1 MSSKLIVALLATT
14 AFAGLSEAPRAFAQ
28 SDQPAA
34 SPASGLEEIVV
45 TARRREERVQTVP
58 IAITAFSQAD
68 IEKKQIRVIHDL
80 AQSVPSLSV
89 ASSQSDAN
97 GLYSGQLRLRGL
109 PGTEIYF
116 DDVPIG
122 NADIQAGTGITHGL
136 SEGFL
141 FDLADIEIVKG
152 PQGTLFGKNSVGG
165 LISIKPMKPTNDYEG
180 YLRAAFG
187 NYNDKEVEGAV
198 NIPVI
203 QDKLLVRVAGQM
215 QQRDGYTH
223 DVSNGKDL
231 DNKNFYAWR
240 VSATLRPTD
249 DLENDFVYDGYWQD
263 TNGSGESVKYYNPK
277 AAFAPLSAVAAGFP
291 EPARDA
297 FIAGLKAFGIYN
309 SPVTL
314 GNGPALTSLLNPSTF
329 VSTALAA
336 AAAGGV
342 SLYPGSGAIAAEQ
355 AALGPRQYVGS
366 SIQGIGKDYFYGLTN
381 TTTWNIDDN
390 LTLKNIAAAR
400 IFKQLATADFA
411 PLGFP
416 LLNIGVPGNQQQWG
430 DNSVQYTE
438 EIQLQGK
445 SLNDKLTWVA
455 GGYLEYDHPLGDTLL
470 GSAALGNTLFG
481 TVGYYHFNVQTRS
494 EALFAHGT
502 YDLGDYVE
510 GLSVTGGY
518 RYTWDYASTG
528 SRSTNG
534 VDGVTRGAIV
544 NGVFDPNAPNNCGGT
559 FGFDNN
565 CYQSVNA
572 HFSSYGWNASV
583 QEQLDANT
591 LLYVRAGN
599 AYRPGAFNL
608 NVPLQY
614 SKVQP
619 EHDTDV
625 EIGVKADWDLW
636 GMHGRT
642 NADIFHT
649 DYKSIQVSQTV
660 PIKQGN
666 VTKENSIN
674 ENAASATL
682 EGGEFEA
689 TFLPY
694 KGVEISPH
702 ASYLHASYGEYPT
715 AFGAISQGTNT
726 PFNFTPKWQY
736 AVTLTYHLPLD
747 ESMGDIAVSGTYSW
761 YGHQYNTQL
770 LGDIYPIQPSYENFD
785 ARIDWTNVYNYPV
798 DLSFFMTNVTDNVHV
813 IGATTLYTNL
823 GFDSVSYN
831 PPRMFGFSVKYRF
844 GAPSEPE
851 SVPAAYTP
859 PPVVA
864 PATTPKSYLVFFDFN
879 KSDLTPQAVS
889 IVNQAAANA
898 GPAKVTQLTVTGH
911 TDTVGSDA
919 YNMRLSRR
927 RAESVAAQLEKD
939 GIPSSEIAIV
949 AKGKRDLLVPTADGV
964 KEPQNR
970 RVQIVYDGGPN
981 S

>member
-1 MSSKLIVALLATT
+1 MSSKLVVALFATT
-14 AFAGLSEAPRAFAQ
+14 AAVALTHAPMAVAQ

-34 SPASGLEEIVV
+34 SAGSGLEEIVV
-45 TARRREERVQTVP
+45 TARRREERVQSVP

-68 IEKKQIRVIHDL
+68 LDKKQIHEIHDL
-80 AQSVPSLSV
+80 AQNVPSLSM
-89 ASSQSDAN
+89 AASQSDSN

-136 SEGFL
+136 SEGF
-141 FDLADIEIVKG
+141 FYDLDDVEVLKG

-165 LISIKPMKPTNDYEG
+165 LISIKPKKPTDDYEG
-180 YLRAAFG
+180 YLKVTFG
-187 NYNDKEVEGAV
+187 NYNDKQVEGAV

-203 QDKLLVRVAGQM
+203 QDKLLVRIAGEM
-215 QQRDGYTH
+215 QQRDGYTK
-223 DVSNGKDL
+223 DVQNGKDL
-231 DNKNFYAWR
+231 DNKNYYAWR
-240 VSATLRPTD
+240 ASVTLRPTD
-249 DLENDFVYDGYWQD
+249 DIENNLVYDGYWQD
-263 TNGSGESVKYYNPK
+263 TNGSGELVKFYNPK
-277 AAFAPLSAVAAGFP
+277 QAFATLSTLTFT
-291 EPARDA
+291 PAFFENLGLSKA
-297 FIAGLKAFGIYN
+297 EATKIANL
-309 SPVTL
+309 PVTL
-314 GNGPALTSLLNPSTF
+314 GVGPNVTGLFSGSTF
-329 VSTALAA
+329 VPTLTSGI
-336 AAAGGV
+336 AAGGF
-342 SLYPGSGAIAAEQ
+342 SLYPGSASVFAQ
-355 AALGPRQYVGS
+355 QQALGPRQDVGS
-366 SIQGIGKDYFYGLTN
+366 SIQGIGKDYFYGFTD
-381 TTTWNIDDN
+381 TFTWNLSDD
-390 LTLKNIAAAR
+390 LLLKNIAAAR

-438 EIQLQGK
+438 ELQLQGK
-445 SLNDKLTWVA
+445 AFNDKLAWIA

-470 GSAALGNTLFG
+470 GSADLGNTPFG
-481 TVGYYHFNVQTRS
+481 TVGYYHFNIATRS

-518 RYTWDYASTG
+518 RYTWDYSSTG

-534 VDGVTRGAIV
+534 VDAITRGAG
-544 NGVFDPNAPNNCGGT
+544 GVPTNCGGI

-565 CYQSVNA
+565 CYQSVSA
-572 HFSSYGWNASV
+572 HFSSYGWNAGV
-583 QEQLDANT
+583 EEQLTPDV
-591 LLYVRAGN
+591 LLYVKAGN

-608 NVPLQY
+608 NVPLQF

-636 GMHGRT
+636 GMHART

-649 DYKSIQVSQTV
+649 DYKSIQVNQTV
-660 PIKQGN
+660 PIQQPGTN
-666 VTKENSIN
+666 IVKENSIN

-689 TFLPY
+689 TFLPLG
-694 KGVEISPH
+694 KSIEISPH
-702 ASYLHASYGEYPT
+702 ASYLHASYGQYPT
-715 AFGAISQGTNT
+715 AFGAISAGTNT
-726 PFNFTPKWQY
+726 PFDFTPKWQY
-736 AVTLTYHLPLD
+736 AITGTYHLPLD
-747 ESMGDIAVSGTYSW
+747 EAIGDVALSATYSW

-770 LGDIYPIQPSYENFD
+770 LGEIYPIQPSYENINL
-785 ARIDWTNVYNYPV
+785 RVDWTNVYSYPV
-798 DLSFFMTNVTDNVHV
+798 DLGFFMTNVTDNVHV
-813 IGATTLYTNL
+813 IGATALYTSL
-823 GFDSVSYN
+823 GFTSVAYN
-831 PPRMFGFSVKYRF
+831 PPRMFGFSAKYRF
-844 GAPSEPE
+844 SQGSTDETATST
-851 SVPAAYTP
+851 YTP
-859 PPVVA
+859 PPAVA
-864 PATTPKSYLVFFDFN
+864 PAPAVPHSYLVFFDFN

-939 GIPSSEIAIV
+939 GIASSEIQIV

-970 RVQIVYDGGPN
+970 RVQIVYDGGPT

>member
-14 AFAGLSEAPRAFAQ
+14 AIAGLTHAPRAVAQ
-28 SDQPAA
+28 TDQPTA
-34 SPASGLEEIVV
+34 SAGNGLEEIVV
-45 TARRREERVQTVP
+45 TARRREERVQSVP

-68 IEKKQIRVIHDL
+68 IEKKQIHEIHDL
-80 AQSVPSLSV
+80 AQNVPSLSI
-89 ASSQSDAN
+89 AASQSDSN

-116 DDVPIG
+116 NDVPIG
-122 NADIQAGTGITHGL
+122 NADIQPGTGISHGL

-165 LISIKPMKPTNDYEG
+165 LISIKPKKPTDDYEG
-180 YLRAAFG
+180 YLKVTLG
-187 NYNDKEVEGAV
+187 NYSDKEVEGAV
-198 NIPVI
+198 NIPIV
-203 QDKLLVRVAGQM
+203 QDKLLVRIAGQM

-223 DVSNGKDL
+223 DVSNGQDR

-240 VSATLRPTD
+240 ASVTLRPTD
-249 DLENDFVYDGYWQD
+249 DIENNFVYDGYWQD

-277 AAFAPLSAVAAGFP
+277 TAFATVGAFYNPKDPRTAIFNS
-291 EPARDA
+291 DA
-297 FIAGLKAFGIYN
+297 LKNI
-309 SPVTL
+309 PVTL
-314 GNGPALTSLLNPSTF
+314 GVGPNVTGFFSAATF
-329 VSTALAA
+329 VPTLTAGI
-336 AAAGGV
+336 AAGGV
-342 SLYPGSGAIAAEQ
+342 SLYPGSGALFAQ
-355 AALGPRQYVGS
+355 QQALGPRQYLGS
-366 SIQGIGKDYFYGLTN
+366 SIQGIGKDYFYGLTD
-381 TTTWNIDDN
+381 TFTWNIDDN

-411 PLGFP
+411 PLTFP
-416 LLNIGVPGNQQQWG
+416 LLNIGVPGNQRQWS

-470 GSAALGNTLFG
+470 GSAALGNTPFG

-510 GLSVTGGY
+510 GLSITGGY

-528 SRSTNG
+528 SRSTNI
-534 VDGVTRGAIV
+534 VDGVTRGATI
-544 NGVFDPNAPNNCGGT
+544 NGVFDPNAANNCGGT
-559 FGFDNN
+559 FAADNN

-572 HFSSYGWNASV
+572 HYSSYGWNASI
-583 QEQLDANT
+583 QEQLDPQT
-591 LLYVRAGN
+591 LIYVRAGN

-608 NVPLQY
+608 NVPVEF

-636 GMHGRT
+636 GMHART

-660 PIKQGN
+660 PIKKGN
-666 VTKENSIN
+666 VVKENSIN

-682 EGGEFEA
+682 EGAEFEA

-694 KGVEISPH
+694 KGVEIAPH
-702 ASYLHASYGEYPT
+702 ASYLHASYGQYPT

-736 AVTLTYHLPLD
+736 GVTATYHLPLD
-747 ESMGDIAVSGTYSW
+747 ESLGDIAIAATYSW

-770 LGDIYPIQPSYENFD
+770 LGEFYPIQPSYENINL
-785 ARIDWTNVYNYPV
+785 RVDWTDVLSYPV
-798 DLSFFMTNVTDNVHV
+798 DLSFFMTNVQDNVHV

-831 PPRMFGFSVKYRF
+831 RPRMFGFSAKYRF
-844 GAPSEPE
+844 GAPAGAEE
-851 SVPAAYTP
+851 AAAAYTP

-864 PATTPKSYLVFFDFN
+864 PAPSVPKSYLVFFDFN

-889 IVNQAAANA
+889 IVGQAAANA

-939 GIPSSEIAIV
+939 GIPSSEISIV

-970 RVQIVYDGGPN
+970 RVQIVYDGGPT